1 MYQPPNITP
10 YRHSSLPVKRPLP
23 PFDADFHSIQMH
35 VYLHEGS
42 MLHSSYYMFHINH
55 YSNYYSGWSRQF
67 RDPVLF
73 RDGGTLTGPVHRD
86 VGGGRGQPFMTGVNA
101 GGPGTVSVP
110 AKDYSHLPILCN
122 LCPWPCPHGLLLFF
136 NSSTVWLKKKKT
148 HQCV

>member
-1 MYQPPNITP
+1 
-10 YRHSSLPVKRPLP
+10 
-23 PFDADFHSIQMH
+23 MH

-42 MLHSSYYMFHINH
+42 MLHSNYYMFHINH

-86 VGGGRGQPFMTGVNA
+86 VVGGRGQPFMMGVNA

-110 AKDYSHLPILCN
+110 AKDYSHPPILCN
-122 LCPWPCPHGLLLFF
+122 LCPWPCPLLLFLSF
-136 NSSTVWLKKKKT
+136 KNTPVCLRQISVHVHSTPALFCIWPLSAGPHRENWEHWFHCQVMSRR
-148 HQCV
+148 